1 VILDPEAI
9 GDDAGI
15 GIDVCREG
23 ADLTDQVFGGGM
35 AVIVGDVRAQPTP
48 QRLDCHQVRT
58 VPGSGMRVMFRL
70 AAADQAVLTR

>member
-1 VILDPEAI
+1 M
-9 GDDAGI
+9 
-15 GIDVCREG
+15 
-23 ADLTDQVFGGGM
+23 TDQVFGGGM